1 MTTAADIR
9 PATDAKSGTGL
20 RRPMVARRRSEA
32 LMAYG
37 FLAPQLIG
45 LAVFMVGPLS
55 NFAWVFTDPQMLQSM
70 RNTLWLTVLQV
81 PGLPVSGFLAAF
93 FLQKAGRMKCV
104 YRVAFFAPQVTSSI
118 AVSAIWLWLLNP
130 ELSPLTTVFEWLG
143 ITPPD
148 WLHNPVTAIPLLVF
162 VTVWQGIGYQIV
174 MFMAGLESAP
184 NALFE
189 AADIDGAS
197 EWQKMRKITIPML
210 SPTVPQNTRTI
221 AQNKV
226 AGAARPNVRTDGW
239 AEKAE
244 APRGEMAPR
253 RPRPCQQRAKT

>member
-45 LAVFMVGPLS
+45 LAVFMVGPLIFAFILAFSNWDGFGTRSFAGLS
-55 NFAWVFTDPQMLQSM
+55 NFAWVFTDPQMLPSM

-81 PGLPVSGFLAAF
+81 PGLPVSGFLATF

-118 AVSAIWLWLLNP
+118 AVQRSGCRCSTRSSRRSPVCSSGWVSRLLTGCITRSRRSRCWCSSPCGRASATDRHVHGWP
-130 ELSPLTTVFEWLG
+130 GERAER
-143 ITPPD
+143 
-148 WLHNPVTAIPLLVF
+148 A
-162 VTVWQGIGYQIV
+162 
-174 MFMAGLESAP
+174 
-184 NALFE
+184 
-189 AADIDGAS
+189 
-197 EWQKMRKITIPML
+197 
-210 SPTVPQNTRTI
+210 
-221 AQNKV
+221 
-226 AGAARPNVRTDGW
+226 VRGG
-239 AEKAE
+239 
-244 APRGEMAPR
+244 RHR
-253 RPRPCQQRAKT
+253 RCQ